1 LSFSAIIG
9 CYFGCL
15 TGYFLV
21 KTVLHYVSNLAYSV
35 FLAAVFLDY
44 AVFWSYVYI
53 LITCVNVLSLVS
65 ANAVSLGLQ
74 CIVHCDE

>member
-1 LSFSAIIG
+1 M
-9 CYFGCL
+9 
-15 TGYFLV
+15 

-74 CIVHCDE
+74 CIVHCDEWICNILILICSSNLLAAL